1 MRLASQGTKPQKKS
15 ANLSVSI
22 DLLQIAKED
31 NLNLSKML
39 EESLQAYRKNKYEK
53 EWVELNR
60 KAFDD
65 YNKMVNEQ
73 GLYSDER
80 RLF

>member
-1 MRLASQGTKPQKKS
+1 MRLASQRTKPQKKS

-65 YNKMVNEQ
+65 YNKMVNEH